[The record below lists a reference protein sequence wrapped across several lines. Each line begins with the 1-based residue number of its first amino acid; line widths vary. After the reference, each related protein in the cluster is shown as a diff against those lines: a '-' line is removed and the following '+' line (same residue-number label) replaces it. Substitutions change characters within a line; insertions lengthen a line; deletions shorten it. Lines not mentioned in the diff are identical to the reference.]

1 MSQRGWGRRRC
12 ARFLA
17 AHEISER
24 KLPRD
29 LTVRQREQ
37 LSAEVDRV
45 SGQRPAIDPILL
57 QVRKLSGGQKWQPVA
72 TDGSEAK
79 RIAREQPAVVVAC
92 VRVGDRIAVSDAH
105 QAEPVTSRTSRRTG
119 AGVAQ
124 LDRVDL
130 AACECQYKPYPGGHG
145 GLAEAVQARPL
156 VGGELL
162 YGLVPHPPAA
172 IDRKASVLDPYLG
185 HSEFEN
191 HGRRVVEGQRLMQGA
206 SDTMLGWI
214 RTTEWINGVNRD
226 FYVRQLWGG
235 KGSAPIDVLDPDA
248 LGRYGELCGWA

>member
-130 AACECQYKPYPGGHG
+130 AACECQYKPYPGGTVVSPRRCRP
-145 GLAEAVQARPL
+145 GLLLAASFSTVWCHTRRQPSTARRRCWSRISD
-156 VGGELL
+156 
-162 YGLVPHPPAA
+162 AA
-172 IDRKASVLDPYLG
+172 S
-185 HSEFEN
+185 S
-191 HGRRVVEGQRLMQGA
+191 
-206 SDTMLGWI
+206 
-214 RTTEWINGVNRD
+214 RTT
-226 FYVRQLWGG
+226 
-235 KGSAPIDVLDPDA
+235 ADA
-248 LGRYGELCGWA
+248 WWRASG